1 LKLKRK
7 WHSEDNI
14 LGRRTILK
22 RMLKNNVNYAVVAQQ
37 RSQQCALLNRTTQL
51 WKLKKEK
58 KVLTNLAGNRLSIR
72 NLLHNVS

>member
-1 LKLKRK
+1 LKRK

-22 RMLKNNVNYAVVAQQ
+22 RTIKNNVDYAVVAQQ
-37 RSQQCALLNRTTQL
+37 RRQQCVLLNRAIQL
-51 WKLKKEK
+51 WILKKEK
-58 KVLTNLAGNRLSIR
+58 KVLTNLVGKSLSIR